1 MIQAEAD
8 YDLAIIGA
16 SFAGLVA
23 ARSAA
28 LRGLKVIV
36 VEAKSDPGAR
46 IHTTGIVVREAAEA
60 VDIPHYV
67 TKRIR
72 GIRLYAPSFNYM
84 DLFAPGY
91 AFLTTDMPALMRWL
105 ADEAVRAGAKLVCN
119 TRFTTARREDG
130 LVHLARPAITS
141 RYLLGCDGAK
151 SQVADA
157 FGLGKNKKFLIGLEA
172 EYEGLD
178 AVDPRFLHC
187 FLDSAI
193 APGYI
198 AWAAPGP
205 SVTQIGLATKDDAKP
220 ALQKFIE
227 KSEGKFHYSKA
238 RIVER
243 RSGVIPCGGLVRP
256 YACDG
261 VMLMGDSA
269 GLVSPLTAGGI
280 KLSFE
285 FGRRAAHAVADHLL
299 NAGPAPETVL
309 DADLPRFHIKSRLR
323 QALNF
328 GPPNWMYEL
337 MIGTPPLRALAQ
349 RLYFHRRG
357 SGGSFEDFSNKLRD
371 P

>member
-1 MIQAEAD
+1 MTGAAD
-8 YDLAIIGA
+8 YDLAIVGA

-28 LRGLKVIV
+28 LRGLKVLVI
-36 VEAKSDPGAR
+36 EAKNDPGAR

-60 VDIPHYV
+60 VDIPHHV

-72 GIRLYAPSFNYM
+72 GIRLYAPSGRHM

-91 AFLTTDMPALMRWL
+91 AFLTTDTAALMRWL
-105 ADEAVRAGAKLVCN
+105 ADEATRVGVQIMCD
-119 TRFTTARREDG
+119 TRFTSARYEQG
-130 LVHLARPAITS
+130 LVHLDRPAITA

-151 SQVADA
+151 SQVAEA
-157 FGLGKNKKFLIGLEA
+157 FGLGKNKKLLIGLEA
-172 EYEGLD
+172 EYKGLD

-187 FLDSAI
+187 FLDSYI

-205 SVTQIGLATKDDAKP
+205 SVTQIGLATKGDAKP
-220 ALQKFIE
+220 ALQKFIDNTE
-227 KSEGKFHYSKA
+227 AQFGYSKA
-238 RIVER
+238 EVVER

-256 YACDG
+256 YATDG

-299 NAGPAPETVL
+299 NAGPTPEQVI
-309 DADLPRFHIKSRLR
+309 DKDLPRFHIKSRLR
-323 QALNF
+323 SALNF
-328 GPPNWMYEL
+328 GPPNWMYEM

-357 SGGSFEDFSNKLRD
+357 SGGSFDEFAEKFRD
-371 P
+371 

>member
-1 MIQAEAD
+1 MSQQVAD

-28 LRGLKVIV
+28 LRGLNVIII
-36 VEAKSDPGAR
+36 EAKSDPGAR
-46 IHTTGIVVREAAEA
+46 IHTTGIVVREAAET
-60 VDIPHYV
+60 VDIPHFV

-72 GIRLYAPSFNYM
+72 GIRLYAPSFKHM

-91 AFLTTDMPALMRWL
+91 AFLTTDMAALMRWL
-105 ADEAVRAGAKLVCN
+105 ADEATRAGAKLLCN
-119 TRFTTARREDG
+119 TRFTSARRENG
-130 LVHLARPAITS
+130 LIHLETPAIS
-141 RYLLGCDGAK
+141 ARYLLGCDGAK
-151 SQVADA
+151 SQVAHA
-157 FGLGKNKKFLIGLEA
+157 FGLGKNTKFLIGLEA
-172 EYEGLD
+172 EYKGLD
-178 AVDPRFLHC
+178 AVDPRLLHC

-205 SVTQIGLATKDDAKP
+205 AVTQIGLATKGDAKP

-227 KSEGKFHYSKA
+227 KSEHLFHYSKA
-238 RIVER
+238 EIVER

-261 VMLMGDSA
+261 VMLIGDSA

-285 FGRRAAHAVADHLL
+285 FGRKAAHAVADHLL
-299 NAGPAPETVL
+299 NGGPTPETVL
-309 DADLPRFHIKSRLR
+309 DGDLPRFHIKSRLR
-323 QALNF
+323 EALNF

-337 MIGTPPLRALAQ
+337 MIGTPPLRAIAQ

-357 SGGSFEDFSNKLRD
+357 SGGLFDDFSRNLD

>member
-1 MIQAEAD
+1 MTQAAD
-8 YDLAIIGA
+8 YDLAIVGA

-23 ARSAA
+23 ARCAA
-28 LRGLKVIV
+28 LRGLKVLVI
-36 VEAKSDPGAR
+36 EAKKDPGAR

-60 VDIPHYV
+60 VDIPHHV

-72 GIRLYAPSFNYM
+72 GIRLYAPSGRHM

-91 AFLTTDMPALMRWL
+91 AFLTTDTAALMRWL
-105 ADEAVRAGAKLVCN
+105 ADEATRVGVQIMCD
-119 TRFTTARREDG
+119 TRFTSARYEQG
-130 LVHLARPAITS
+130 LVHLDRPAITA

-151 SQVADA
+151 SQVAEA
-157 FGLGKNKKFLIGLEA
+157 FGLGKNKKLLIGLEA
-172 EYEGLD
+172 EYKGLD

-187 FLDSAI
+187 FLDSNI

-205 SVTQIGLATKDDAKP
+205 SVTQIGLATKGDAKP
-220 ALQKFIE
+220 ALQKFIDNTE
-227 KSEGKFHYSKA
+227 ARFGYSKA
-238 RIVER
+238 EVVER

-256 YACDG
+256 YATDG

-299 NAGPAPETVL
+299 NAGPPPEQVI
-309 DADLPRFHIKSRLR
+309 DKDLPRFHIKSRLR
-323 QALNF
+323 SALNF
-328 GPPNWMYEL
+328 GPPNWMYEM

-357 SGGSFEDFSNKLRD
+357 SGGSFDEFAEKFRD
-371 P
+371 

>member
-1 MIQAEAD
+1 MTLSAD
-8 YDLAIIGA
+8 YDLAIVGA

-28 LRGLKVIV
+28 LRGLKVLVI
-36 VEAKSDPGAR
+36 EAKKDPGAR

-60 VDIPHYV
+60 VDIPHNV

-72 GIRLYAPSFNYM
+72 GIRLYAPSGRYM

-91 AFLTTDMPALMRWL
+91 AFLTTDTAALMRWL
-105 ADEAVRAGAKLVCN
+105 ADEAARVGVQILCD
-119 TRFTTARREDG
+119 TRFTSARYENG
-130 LVHLARPAITS
+130 LVHLDQPAVTA

-151 SQVADA
+151 SQVAQA
-157 FGLGKNKKFLIGLEA
+157 FGLGKNKKLLIGLEA
-172 EYEGLD
+172 EYKGLD

-187 FLDSAI
+187 FLDSNI

-205 SVTQIGLATKDDAKP
+205 SVTQIGLATKGDAKP
-220 ALQKFIE
+220 ALQKFIDNTE
-227 KSEGKFHYSKA
+227 ARFGYSKA
-238 RIVER
+238 EVVER

-256 YACDG
+256 YATDG

-299 NAGPAPETVL
+299 NAGPAPEKVI

-323 QALNF
+323 SALNF

-357 SGGSFEDFSNKLRD
+357 RGGSFEDFAQKFTD
-371 P
+371 